1 MAENPPDGAII
12 DYYLPTSSTTPVTLE
27 VLDSQGKLVRKFS
40 STDKPELSQEER
52 KKGLIPLYWLQTPT
66 TLSAEAGSHR
76 WVWDLRYPSPFSTEH
91 EYPISATP
99 YRTPRYPLGP
109 TALSGEYTLRLTV
122 DGKTYSAALVVKI
135 DPRVKTP
142 TAGLQKKFELETQL
156 VSAITRSSQA
166 VTQARSA
173 QGQLQELADARGE
186 LSERAQSLKAK
197 VSGLLEGPKD
207 GPGAKDQPTLK
218 DNNSNV
224 IALYKEVEKAD
235 AEPTAAAINA
245 ADKIHS
251 ELEPLLKRWE
261 ELKNGDLQKLNVKLS
276 AADLPRIDFD
286 RPPEHEEAGEN
297 EE

>member
-1 MAENPPDGAII
+1 MLGCPAHTRTLVPRRATLSRHRHM
-12 DYYLPTSSTTPVTLE
+12 DYKDLLAWQRAME
-27 VLDSQGKLVRKFS
+27 LF
-40 STDKPELSQEER
+40 LSQAR
-52 KKGLIPLYWLQTPT
+52 
-66 TLSAEAGSHR
+66 GS
-76 WVWDLRYPSPFSTEH
+76 L
-91 EYPISATP
+91 
-99 YRTPRYPLGP
+99 
-109 TALSGEYTLRLTV
+109 
-122 DGKTYSAALVVKI
+122 
-135 DPRVKTP
+135 
-142 TAGLQKKFELETQL
+142 FELETQL